1 MSWDLFPLYL
11 FPGDGLAGATVITT
25 VWVGVAVVAFLNLRF
40 GWSLAGLVVPGYLIP
55 LLMIRPASV
64 VVIVGEGMI
73 TYLLVRSA
81 SALGGRY
88 LGLADFFGR
97 DRFYALVLASV
108 IVRVAFD
115 AFWLPALG
123 AWINESF
130 GLRFDYAN
138 NLHSFGLIIV
148 ALIANN
154 FWKPGIARGTLWL
167 VVTLGATFVLVR
179 YGLMELTNFSV
190 SNLNYLYEGIAS
202 SILASPKA
210 YIVLLTTAFIASRMN
225 LYYGWEFNGILIPSL
240 LALQWYQPTKLLVTF
255 VEVGV
260 ILASAHVLLKLPLFA
275 NINLSGA
282 RKLFFFFTIGFVYKL
297 LLGHGLLLF
306 FPQIKVT
313 DYYAFGYLIATLLAM
328 KIHDKAMGVRVIR
341 ATLQTS
347 LAAVVL
353 ASGLGFLLSFVPTQL
368 HSEAGESVPAV
379 APPTAEA
386 GLEEYLL
393 KQRMLDYEA
402 REFHSQPLPNS
413 SQLDAFQ
420 NALESLDR
428 YRATA
433 DSQRLREAQRE
444 LHYLDYEVVLS
455 EGRYLV
461 IRERGRPRGWG
472 TYVMDSR
479 IGSDLVI
486 EVPAT
491 AREHGIIE
499 AGLRLFRH
507 QQALALAVGTARLG
521 SREGDSADVTR
532 NPDTLFHRFHH
543 TLGARDALQVRLIT
557 RQDARRLQGM
567 RDPEPDGAALDGAGQ
582 SLLLVKQELPE
593 GLQLKELE
601 QLLGNLK
608 LRWDAVDI
616 ANVQRESSHTGFA
629 ELYLHPDAL
638 RPLLARS
645 FVHGTTAAEIEE
657 VRGSLHDYLLGKA
670 ATIRALDNLPFT
682 APSLG
687 QLLFLDAEVLTPLV
701 ALVQRNAGQ
710 DTWPEASLR
719 ELRYLDY
726 LAQGVGYR
734 LLRYLDKDS
743 DDQRGDRQY
752 LILDGAES
760 AARQWGTYVIRAKAV
775 SAQIVQVPRPVYE
788 DNTLEV
794 GVALFERLGAQALLI
809 AGSAPFADPQG
820 RADVINPANK
830 LSVFN
835 VVHQALVR
843 AVGDIPLTISQVR
856 GLGAQAATQAP
867 SLVAF
872 DGGMRPHGEVAGSR
886 KDLLHA
892 LASLGLA
899 PEEVSGAPE
908 SAGYEVGFNAQ
919 ARYLAA
925 TRDKEFATVWVTA
938 RARRAFAQQSD
949 DRQQQAQFQALGIVT
964 RSQPLIEHVGN
975 HGVSRLPLPA
985 RLTASLAHYVETRDI
1000 VALRELQRVPGF
1012 SLARLVEPTGG
1023 QAFLLIST
1031 AAVPTAVVAIANL
1044 NPLTGEVVD
1053 AQETAVPEVLER
1065 FVGSRAFLLR
1075 FGAGP

>member
-1 MSWDLFPLYL
+1 MSWDFFPLYL

-73 TYLLVRSA
+73 TYLLVRA
-81 SALGGRY
+81 TSALGGRY

-123 AWINESF
+123 AWINDSF
-130 GLRFDYAN
+130 GLRFDYAT

-167 VVTLGATFVLVR
+167 LVTLGATFVLVR

-210 YIVLLTTAFIASRMN
+210 YIILLMTALIASRMN

-260 ILASAHVLLKLPLFA
+260 ILVSAHVLLKLPLFA

-297 LLGHGLLLF
+297 LLGHGLVLF

-313 DYYAFGYLIATLLAM
+313 DYYAFGYLIATLLAI
-328 KIHDKAMGVRVIR
+328 KIHDKAMGIRVVR

-353 ASGLGFLLSFVPTQL
+353 ASGVGFALSFIPTQL
-368 HSEAGESVPAV
+368 RGEPGDSAPTV

-393 KQRMLDYEA
+393 RQRMLDYEA
-402 REFHSQPLPNS
+402 REIHRPPQPNG

-420 NALESLDR
+420 NALESLHR

-472 TYVMDSR
+472 TYVIDSR

-486 EVPAT
+486 EVPAA

-499 AGLRLFRH
+499 AGLTLFRH
-507 QQALALAVGTARLG
+507 QQALALAVGSALLG

-532 NPDTLFHRFHH
+532 NPDTLFHRFHQ

-557 RQDARRLQGM
+557 RQTARRLQGM
-567 RDPEPDGAALDGAGQ
+567 RDPEPEGAALDGAGD

-593 GLQLKELE
+593 DLQLKRLE

-616 ANVQRESSHTGFA
+616 PNVQRERSRTGFA

-645 FVHGTTAAEIEE
+645 FQHGSTAAEIEE
-657 VRGSLHDYLLGKA
+657 IRGSLRAYLLGKA
-670 ATIRALDNLPFT
+670 ATIRELGNLPFT
-682 APSLG
+682 GPSLG

-701 ALVQRNAGQ
+701 ALVRRNARQ
-710 DTWPEASLR
+710 DAWPDASLR

-734 LLRYLDKDS
+734 ILRYLDRDG
-743 DDQRGDRQY
+743 DGQRGDQY
-752 LILDGAES
+752 LILDGAEA
-760 AARQWGTYVIRAKAV
+760 AARQWGTYVIRAKPG
-775 SAQIVQVPRPVYE
+775 SAQIVEVPRPVYE

-794 GVALFERLGAQALLI
+794 GVALFEHLGAQALLI
-809 AGSAPFADPQG
+809 AGSAPFADPRG
-820 RADVINPANK
+820 RADVINPANR

-835 VVHQALVR
+835 LVHQTLVR
-843 AVGDIPLTISQVR
+843 AVGDTPLTISQVR
-856 GLGAQAATQAP
+856 GLGAQAATRAP

-872 DGGMRPHGEVAGSR
+872 ESGLIPQGLVPESR
-886 KDLLHA
+886 KDLLRA

-899 PEEVSGAPE
+899 PEEVGGAPE

-925 TRDKEFATVWVTA
+925 TRDKEFATVWVAA

-949 DRQQQAQFQALGIVT
+949 DWQQQAQFQALGIVT

-975 HGVSRLPLPA
+975 HGVGRLPLPA
-985 RLTASLAHYVETRDI
+985 RLTASLTHYVETRDI
-1000 VALRELQRVPGF
+1000 VALRQLLSVPGF
-1012 SLARLVEPTGG
+1012 SLTRLVEPTGG

-1031 AAVPTAVVAIANL
+1031 AAAPTAVVAIANL
-1044 NPLTGEVVD
+1044 SPLTGEIVD
-1053 AQETAVPEVLER
+1053 AEETALPEVLER
-1065 FVGSRAFLLR
+1065 FVRNRAFLLR
-1075 FGAGP
+1075 FGASP